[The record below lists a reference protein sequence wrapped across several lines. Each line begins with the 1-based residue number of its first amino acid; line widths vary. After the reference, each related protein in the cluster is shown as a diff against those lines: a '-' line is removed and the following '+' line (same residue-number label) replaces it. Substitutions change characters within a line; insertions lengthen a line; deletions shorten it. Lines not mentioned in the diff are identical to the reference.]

1 MAKKFLMQRR
11 VTIDGVLPDGIDD
24 NAIGGLLEGSTMAYG
39 CLIKPT
45 KTIYPRGKLVNSL
58 GF

>member
-24 NAIGGLLEGSTMAYG
+24 NAIGGLPEVSMMLCRLPDGIDGAYDEMPN
-39 CLIKPT
+39 C
-45 KTIYPRGKLVNSL
+45 RA
-58 GF
+58 